1 MTRSAPRAC
10 GITSVLEIAND
21 LMAEFANGWN
31 THDMDALAILF
42 HEDGTF
48 VNAVGSYEKGREE
61 IRRSH
66 AAIHASFYKDS
77 ILRAEVLDARELLPG
92 VIVAHVSNELEG
104 DARAPGQT
112 ARTLATYVIEQ
123 RAGLWKFTAAHNTRM
138 MPR

>member
-1 MTRSAPRAC
+1 MTTRTAAQARRNRIADELIADYASA
-10 GITSVLEIAND
+10 
-21 LMAEFANGWN
+21 WN
-31 THDMDALAILF
+31 THDIDALAVLF

-48 VNAVGSYEKGREE
+48 VNVVGSYEKGREE
-61 IRRSH
+61 IRQLH

-77 ILRAEVLDARELLPG
+77 ALRAEVLDARELAPG

-123 RAGLWKFTAAHNTRM
+123 RAGTWKFTAAHNTRIA
-138 MPR
+138 PLR